1 MIQQKLTDNNEAS
14 DENETEIV
22 LCLQNEWNII
32 DTFLKNVL
40 D

>member
-22 LCLQNEWNII
+22 LFLQNKWNII